1 MVTVQYVQLCTHSQ
15 RIVAIQ
21 QKSVLWH
28 LEAERAPS
36 RSIGQS
42 CEFMQINVVAWISL
56 LFGATFCFLN
66 SKLPGTVNVNFTIL

>member
-1 MVTVQYVQLCTHSQ
+1 MYNCAPILKELLPSSE
-15 RIVAIQ
+15 

-42 CEFMQINVVAWISL
+42 CQLMQINVVAWISL
-56 LFGATFCFLN
+56 LFGATF
-66 SKLPGTVNVNFTIL
+66 KLQAARHGEL